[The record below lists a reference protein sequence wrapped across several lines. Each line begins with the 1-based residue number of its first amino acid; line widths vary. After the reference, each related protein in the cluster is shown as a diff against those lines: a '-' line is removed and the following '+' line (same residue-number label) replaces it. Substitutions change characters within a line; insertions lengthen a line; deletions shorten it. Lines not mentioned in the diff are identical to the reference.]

1 MREFII
7 ATNNHHKVIE
17 IERILSPLGITAV
30 TAGERGIDLGNVV
43 EDGDTFAANA
53 YIKAKHAYDLCHSP
67 VIADDSGL
75 CVDALDGRPGVYSAR
90 YGGESLPYTEKNMLL
105 LEELKDV
112 PDEKRT
118 AYFACAVCCILDDKT
133 VIEVEGRCEGRIA
146 HAPAGDGG
154 FGYDPI
160 FTVNGMSFASLTGE
174 EKDQYS
180 HRGNALRML
189 RDRLYELQENNSL

>member
-1 MREFII
+1 MKEFII
-7 ATNNHHKVIE
+7 ATNNKNKVIE
-17 IERILSPLGITAV
+17 IERILAPLGFTAV
-30 TAGERGIDLGNVV
+30 TAGERDIDLGEVV

-75 CVDALDGRPGVYSAR
+75 CINALDGRPGIYSAR
-90 YGGESLPYTEKNMLL
+90 YGGENLAYSDKIAMLL
-105 LEELKDV
+105 DEMKDV
-112 PDEKRT
+112 SDSERS
-118 AYFACAVCCILDDKT
+118 AYFACAVCCILDDDT
-133 VIEVEGRCEGRIA
+133 VIEIEGRCEGEIA

-160 FTVNGMSFASLTGE
+160 FTVGGVSFASLSGE
-174 EKDQYS
+174 EKDKCS

-189 RDRLYELQENNSL
+189 RDELLKQIAD